1 LICIN
6 LRALRT
12 VVSSLLLVTASLVVC
27 AQQWPSR
34 PVTIVVG
41 FAAGGPTDIVARTVA
56 KALGEEI
63 GQPVIVENKPG
74 AGATVAAAQVA
85 AGPADGYS
93 LLLVVPGL
101 TGSESLFPARKYDLV
116 KDFAHVSLVGTSPN
130 WLLTSVDSPFKN
142 IQDVARLATAQPGRF
157 SYAHGGSGGISH
169 LSAEWLKTLR
179 NLDIVQIPY
188 RGNGPALL
196 DVAAGRVEL
205 LFDQPISSE
214 SFVTSGKLRALA
226 VTSSTRLGSHP
237 NVPTMV
243 EAGYS
248 EFVVEVW
255 YGLSFR
261 AGTPEPIVRAMNAA
275 TAKAV
280 VRPEVKESLSRA
292 GVTAVSTSSKDYEA
306 RVKSEIERWRGVI
319 IRNNITVQ

>member
-1 LICIN
+1 LSCIK
-6 LRALRT
+6 LRALRACA
-12 VVSSLLLVTASLVVC
+12 SFLLLATASLMVG

-34 PVTIVVG
+34 PITIVVG

-56 KALGEEI
+56 KALGEEL

-74 AGATVAAAQVA
+74 AGATVAAGQVA
-85 AGPADGYS
+85 SGPADGYT

-101 TGSESLFPARKYDLV
+101 TGSESLFPTRKYDLA

-130 WLLTSVDSPFKN
+130 WLLTSVDSPFKT
-142 IQDVARLATAQPGRF
+142 IQDVARLAAAQPGKF

-169 LSAEWLKTLR
+169 LSAEWLKTLK
-179 NLDIVQIPY
+179 NLDIVQIAY

-214 SFVTSGKLRALA
+214 SFVTSGKLRVLA
-226 VTSSTRLGSHP
+226 VTSATRLRAYP

-243 EAGYS
+243 EGGYPD
-248 EFVVEVW
+248 FVVDVW
-255 YGLSFR
+255 YGLSLR
-261 AGTPEPIVRAMNAA
+261 AGTPEPIVKAMNAA
-275 TAKAV
+275 IAKAV
-280 VRPEVKESLSRA
+280 ARADVKESLSRS
-292 GVTAVSTSSKDYEA
+292 GVTAASSSTKDFEA

-319 IRNNITVQ
+319 TKNNITLQ